1 MLKRGGGVREN
12 FNKRGSI
19 KPVIEHGTETGID
32 LWTPLGPLILL
43 EVKEVAESLHIP
55 TVSLPPDIFS
65 QIAPVVGAQDKQDA
79 VLEAF

>member
-1 MLKRGGGVREN
+1 MLRRQFKEDC
-12 FNKRGSI
+12 I
-19 KPVIEHGTETGID
+19 KPVIEDCTETGID
-32 LWTPLGPLILL
+32 LWAPLGQALILL